1 MRAYANYNKEVG
13 FCQGMATIVA
23 FLLIHCD
30 EETTFWMMDTLVS
43 GERFQLQG
51 LWIAGFPTL
60 MESFYIHEKLFRY
73 HLPKLH
79 KHFVS
84 PCLS

>member
-1 MRAYANYNKEVG
+1 
-13 FCQGMATIVA
+13 
-23 FLLIHCD
+23 
-30 EETTFWMMDTLVS
+30 MDTLVS
-43 GERFQLQG
+43 SKRFELQG

-60 MESFYIHEKLFRY
+60 MESFFIHEKLFKF

-84 PCLS
+84 RRPFYISQFYTLIKC